1 MRRVFRLPFSARR
14 LARDV
19 DDEIA
24 FHLATRVD
32 RLVAGGLTPD
42 EARREALRQFGD
54 LPAVRR
60 SMLTLSR
67 QREATAH
74 RVMILSDL
82 RQDLAFGIRTLRRG
96 TGFTALVVGSLALG
110 IGANATIFSL
120 IDALLLRPLPVTKP
134 NELVAVGDPENVTAS
149 GCCSPSAVLFSYPLY
164 LDIRDHN
171 DVFTG
176 VLAAGGARRLAV
188 RVERRQPEP
197 EHPAAR
203 FVSGNYFRVLG
214 VPPAIGG
221 TLGPNDDAIGA
232 PPRATISDSY
242 WRRRFSADSS
252 VVGRTITVNGVGVVV
267 TGVTPRGFTGEVV
280 GGATDIWLPLAAQ
293 DVLRPN
299 EKLLGDRGMSWLL
312 LMGRAKPGLTLAQV
326 KQRLVPVIEASIM
339 ANATSGQLVRLR
351 ARGLKY
357 YVSSGEHGLSSV
369 RPAFTS
375 PLIALMAGVAM
386 LLGIVCVNVAN
397 LLLARGIAR
406 RREMLARLAIG
417 ASRWRI
423 VRQLLA
429 EGFLLAVVSATAAV
443 AVAWWGSRALVA
455 LASEGEPISL
465 DVGPNPRVLAFTVAL
480 AMVSVML
487 FGLVPALRSSRVDLA
502 TAMRAHARSIAQGA
516 RFGLWLIAVQ
526 VAISL
531 VLVTGA
537 SMLTRGLR
545 AAESLDLGLDRDHL
559 IVADLDIT
567 TPGYSGDRLAVS
579 VRTVRDRVMQV
590 PGVTHVTYS
599 ENGLFSGTEWHSSVG
614 VPGFTPRTDE
624 DSSVATDNVG
634 AGYASGIGARIV
646 AGRDFT
652 FSDEGVLP
660 RVAMVSAPFARF
672 YFPGRSAVGQ
682 VFRVNDSTHLT
693 IVGVIGDMRGQ
704 ALEPP
709 APRTARRVYMPYLH
723 PRDPG
728 HLGQPSELR
737 LFVRTRGD
745 PAPIVE
751 AVRRAILSAD
761 PALPVNHV
769 RPLSSLVRASI
780 RQERLVVRIAT
791 ALGVLALS
799 LAAIGLYGVAA
810 YMGAQRTG
818 ELGLRRALGAPAR
831 AVAGVVARH
840 IVRPVALGAALGVLP
855 ALAMMRILER
865 QLSVA
870 TPDAGAMA
878 IALAV
883 LVASAVVAGLAP
895 AMRAARVDPVVAL
908 RSE

>member
-32 RLVAGGLTPD
+32 RLMAGGLTPD
-42 EARREALRQFGD
+42 EARREALHQFGD
-54 LPAVRR
+54 IAAVRR
-60 SMLTLSR
+60 SMLTLSG
-67 QREATAH
+67 QREAAAH
-74 RVMILSDL
+74 RIMIVSDL

-96 TGFTALVVGSLALG
+96 AGLTALVVGSLALG

-120 IDALLLRPLPVTKP
+120 IDALLLRRLPVTRP

-149 GCCSPSAVLFSYPLY
+149 GCCSPIAVLFSYPLY

-171 DVFTG
+171 HVFTG
-176 VLAAGGARRLAV
+176 VLAVGGGRRLAV
-188 RVERRQPEP
+188 RVERRQSEP
-197 EHPAAR
+197 ESPTAR

-214 VPPAIGG
+214 VPAAIGT
-221 TLGPNDDAIGA
+221 TLGSNDDVIGA
-232 PPRATISDSY
+232 PPRATISHDY
-242 WRRRFSADSS
+242 WRRRFGADSS
-252 VVGRTITVNGVGVVV
+252 VVGRPITVNGVEVVL

-280 GGATDIWLPLAAQ
+280 GATTDIWLPLAAH
-293 DVLRPN
+293 DLLRPN
-299 EKLLGDRGMSWLL
+299 EKLLGERGMSWLL

-326 KQRLVPVIEASIM
+326 KQGLVPVIESSIM
-339 ANATSGQLVRLR
+339 TNATSRQLVTLR
-351 ARGLKY
+351 ERGLKY

-369 RPAFTS
+369 RPAFAS
-375 PLIALMAGVAM
+375 PLIALMAGVGM
-386 LLGIVCVNVAN
+386 LLGVVCVNVAN

-406 RREMLARLAIG
+406 RREMVARLAIG

-429 EGFLLAVVSATAAV
+429 EGLLLAVVSATAAL
-443 AVAWWGSRALVA
+443 AVAWWGSRALVT

-465 DVGPNPRVLAFTVAL
+465 DVGPNARVLMFTVAL
-480 AMVSVML
+480 AIVSVVL
-487 FGLVPALRSSRVDLA
+487 FALVPALRSSRVDLGA
-502 TAMRAHARSIAQGA
+502 AIRAHGRSIAQGA
-516 RFGLWLIAVQ
+516 RFGEWLIAGQ

-537 SMLTRGLR
+537 SMLTRGLS
-545 AAESLDLGLDRDHL
+545 ATESQNLGLDRDHL

-567 TPGYSGDRLAVS
+567 TPGYSGDRLAAAVNA
-579 VRTVRDRVMQV
+579 VRDRVMQV
-590 PGVTHVTYS
+590 AGVAHVTYS
-599 ENGLFSGTEWHSSVG
+599 ENGLFAGTEWHSSVG
-614 VPGFTPRTDE
+614 VLGFTPRTEE

-646 AGRDFT
+646 AGREFT
-652 FSDEGVLP
+652 VSDEGVLP

-672 YFPGRSAVGQ
+672 YFRGRSAVGQ
-682 VFRVNDSTHLT
+682 VIRLNDSTHLT
-693 IVGVIGDMRGQ
+693 IVGVIGDVRGQ
-704 ALEPP
+704 SLEPP
-709 APRTARRVYMPYLH
+709 APRVARRVYLPYLH
-723 PRDPG
+723 PADSG
-728 HLGQPSELR
+728 HIGQPSDLR

-745 PAPIVE
+745 PGPMVE
-751 AVRRAILSAD
+751 AVRRAIVSAD
-761 PALPVNHV
+761 PALPVNLV
-769 RPLSSLVRASI
+769 RPLSALVRASI

-791 ALGVLALS
+791 ALGLLALS

-810 YMGAQRTG
+810 YMAAQRTG

-831 AVAGVVARH
+831 AVAGVVARDV
-840 IVRPVALGAALGVLP
+840 VRPVALGAAIGVMP
-855 ALAMMRILER
+855 ALVVMRVLER
-865 QLSVA
+865 NLSVA
-870 TPDAGAMA
+870 TPDTGAMA

-895 AMRAARVDPVVAL
+895 AMRAARIDPVVAL